1 MYPAAFAVKLV
12 CTQPF
17 QADGRAAMAPNAH
30 LRDMQECAK
39 FPAAALAPQP
49 EQPSGAGHRFRL
61 FFFLMD
67 KSFLLV
73 SPHPAL
79 FR

>member
-49 EQPSGAGHRFRL
+49 EHPSGTEHRFSVIL
-61 FFFLMD
+61 F
-67 KSFLLV
+67 S
-73 SPHPAL
+73 HG
-79 FR
+79 